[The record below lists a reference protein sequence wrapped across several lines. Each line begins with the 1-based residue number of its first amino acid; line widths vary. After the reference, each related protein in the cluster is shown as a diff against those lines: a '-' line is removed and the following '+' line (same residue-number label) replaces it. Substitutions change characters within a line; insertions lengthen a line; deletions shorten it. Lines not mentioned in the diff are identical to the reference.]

1 MIRFFLSY
9 LFLLSSFSSSLA
21 ITLRVTW
28 DPSPNKDLV
37 GYRVYWGTT
46 SKTYAQKSDVIQE
59 TTFDISDA
67 QAGVRYYCSVTTIDL
82 WGSESVFS
90 KEVSVQAGDE
100 EEPPQPQLPTTW
112 SLEPGYPNPLP
123 VGRLQSVQLAV
134 PEEAF
139 FTVELYNILGQKVR
153 TLHNGAKTAG
163 WYWLTWDG
171 TDDQS
176 QRLPAGIYYY
186 HLHSTTHSLIQ
197 PVTLLH

>member
-9 LFLLSSFSSSLA
+9 LFLLLSFSSSFA

-28 DPSPNKDLV
+28 DPSPNKDLL

-46 SKTYAQKSDVIQE
+46 SKTYARQSNVTME
-59 TTFDISDA
+59 TSFDIADV
-67 QAGVRYYCSVTTIDL
+67 QTGVRYYCSVTTIDL
-82 WGSESVFS
+82 WGSESTFS
-90 KEVSVQAGDE
+90 KEVSVKVGDE
-100 EEPPQPQLPTTW
+100 EEPPPLHPTTW
-112 SLEPGYPNPLP
+112 ALEPGYPNPLP
-123 VGRLQSVQLAV
+123 LGQLQSVQLAI
-134 PEEAF
+134 PEDAF
-139 FTVELYNILGQKVR
+139 VTVELYNVLGQKVR
-153 TLHNGAKTAG
+153 TLQTGSKTAG

-197 PVTLLH
+197 PATLLH